1 MVLKKMYEF
10 KYKAVVQGGVLK
22 EPITENRIVRI
33 DVEDFNTALEVARDL
48 MDITAKYAK
57 QVEMVSIDV
66 KMVPGLPARGI

>member
-1 MVLKKMYEF
+1 MLKKMYEF

-22 EPITENRIVRI
+22 EPITEIRVVRI
-33 DVEDFNTALEVARDL
+33 DVDDFNTALDVARDL

>member
-1 MVLKKMYEF
+1 MLKKMYEF

-22 EPITENRIVRI
+22 EPITENRVVRI

-57 QVEMVSIDV
+57 QVEMVSMDV